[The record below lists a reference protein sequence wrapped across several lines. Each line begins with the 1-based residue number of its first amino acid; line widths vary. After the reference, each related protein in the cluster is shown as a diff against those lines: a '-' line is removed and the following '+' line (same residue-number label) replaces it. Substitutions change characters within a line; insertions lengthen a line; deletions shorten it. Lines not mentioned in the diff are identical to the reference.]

1 MTRTQQS
8 IIRWMA
14 AMVVVGLFVALGARS
29 SALSVVVGRAMGQ
42 EARTTSGPVR
52 FSVVF
57 SEPVQGFSAA
67 DVELTPS
74 ATMATT
80 DGLTATVTG
89 WGSTYVVTV
98 DGLTGSGT
106 LTASVPAGSA
116 FDAGG
121 RRNTASTSTTGM
133 VAFDRPPTLDSL
145 AHL

>member
-8 IIRWMA
+8 IIRWTA
-14 AMVVVGLFVALGARS
+14 AMVVVGLFVALAARS
-29 SALSVVVGRAMGQ
+29 SALSVVVGRAIGQ

-52 FSVVF
+52 FSVIF
-57 SEPVQGFSAA
+57 SEPVQGFSTA

-74 ATMATT
+74 TTMAT

-121 RRNTASTSTTGM
+121 RRNTASTSTSGT
-133 VAFDRPPTLDSL
+133 VAYDRPPTLDSL
-145 AHL
+145 VNL